1 MSLVTELRAR
11 IEAEGGIGVDEYM
24 SICNAHYYA
33 TRDPLGAQGDF
44 TTAPEISQM
53 FGEMVGAALAD
64 EWMRAGKPETAV
76 YAELGPGRGTLAV
89 DALRVL
95 NAVGFK
101 GGAHLV
107 ENSPMLRAAQGVNL
121 PEAKHHDRLEEL
133 PPRPLMLVANEFF
146 DALPTRQFGL
156 EGERKIQWDGS
167 GFVFTSDDVQRE
179 ESPIRLQA
187 MRRLAGH
194 LKRRGGCAFVID
206 YGYWEGSG
214 DTLQAMRAH
223 EFVDPLTMPGETDLT
238 THVDFGA
245 MAEAAREEGA
255 AVTPMI
261 SQGSWLEALGI
272 GARASA
278 LAAANP
284 ERTEA
289 IARDRR
295 RLCDEAEMGTLFKVM
310 AVHSPDWPVPAG
322 FPA

>member
-1 MSLVTELRAR
+1 MAT
-11 IEAEGGIGVDEYM
+11 
-24 SICNAHYYA
+24 CNAHYYA
-33 TRDPLGAQGDF
+33 TRDPLGECGDF

-64 EWMRAGKPETAV
+64 VWMRAGKPERAV
-76 YAELGPGRGTLAV
+76 YAELGPGRGTLAA

-95 NAVGFK
+95 GAVGFE
-101 GGAHLV
+101 GTTHLV
-107 ENSPMLRAAQGVNL
+107 ENSPTLRAAQSVNL
-121 PEAKHHDRLEEL
+121 PDAKHHDRLEEL
-133 PPRPLMLVANEFF
+133 PPRPLLLAANEFF

-156 EGERKIQWDGS
+156 DGERQIKWDGE
-167 GFVFTSDDVQRE
+167 GFFFTTEEVQRE
-179 ESPIRLQA
+179 ESPSRLQA

-214 DTLQAMRAH
+214 DTLQALRAH
-223 EFVDPLTMPGETDLT
+223 EKVHPLTEPGECDLT

-245 MAEAAREEGA
+245 LAEAAREEGA
-255 AVTPMI
+255 AVTSMI
-261 SQGSWLEALGI
+261 SQGSWLETLGI

-284 ERTEA
+284 ERTES
-289 IARDRR
+289 IAHDRR

-310 AVHSPDWPVPAG
+310 AVHSPDWPAPAG
-322 FPA
+322 FPE

>member
-11 IEAEGGIGVDEYM
+11 IEAEGGIGVDDYM
-24 SICNAHYYA
+24 LVANDHYYG

-64 EWMRAGKPETAV
+64 VWLRAGKPEQAV

-89 DALRVL
+89 DATRVL
-95 NAVGFK
+95 EAVGFA
-101 GGAHLV
+101 GSVHLV
-107 ENSPMLRAAQGVNL
+107 ENSPVLRAAQSVNL
-121 PEAKHHDRLEEL
+121 PTAKHHDRLEEL
-133 PPRPLMLVANEFF
+133 PPRPLLMVANEFF

-156 EGERKIQWDGS
+156 EGERKVHWNGE
-167 GFVFTSDDVQRE
+167 GFAFSSDDVQRE
-179 ESPIRLQA
+179 ESPIRVQA

-214 DTLQAMRAH
+214 DTLQAMRDH
-223 EFVDPLTMPGETDLT
+223 QFVDPLTQPGETDLT

-245 MAEAAREEGA
+245 LAAAAREEGA
-255 AVTPMI
+255 AVTAMI
-261 SQGSWLEALGI
+261 SQGSWLETLGI

-289 IARDRR
+289 IANDRR
-295 RLCDEAEMGTLFKVM
+295 RLCDEEQMGTLFKVM
-310 AVHSPDWPVPAG
+310 AVHSPDWPAPAG

>member
-1 MSLVTELRAR
+1 MSLTSELRAR

-24 SICNAHYYA
+24 AACNGHYYA
-33 TRDPLGAQGDF
+33 TRDPLGEHGDF

-64 EWMRAGKPETAV
+64 VWMRAGKPERAV

-95 NAVGFK
+95 GAVGFQ
-101 GGAHLV
+101 GTTHLV
-107 ENSPMLRAAQGVNL
+107 ENSPTLRAAQSTNL
-121 PEAKHHDRLEEL
+121 PDAKHHDRLEEL
-133 PPRPLMLVANEFF
+133 PPRPLLLVANEFF

-156 EGERKIQWDGS
+156 EGERKVHWNGE
-167 GFVFTSDDVQRE
+167 GFHFSFDDVQRE
-179 ESPIRLQA
+179 ESPSRLQA

-194 LKRRGGCAFVID
+194 LQRRGGCALVID

-214 DTLQAMRAH
+214 DTLQAMKDH
-223 EFVDPLTMPGETDLT
+223 QFVDPLSTPGDCDLT

-245 MAEAAREEGA
+245 MAEVAREEGA
-255 AVTPMI
+255 SVTTMI
-261 SQGSWLEALGI
+261 SQGSWLETLGI

-284 ERTEA
+284 PRTEA
-289 IARDRR
+289 IAKDRR

-310 AVHSPDWPVPAG
+310 AVHSPDWPAPAG